1 MSFFSGIDL
10 SDMLSTGLDSA
21 GTTLGL
27 PPGASQFA
35 LGIGSSILGSKLDV
49 ISGRDKLRANT
60 RYLQSLGLTPQ
71 EIVGSPA
78 VGGTSTSAATQS
90 LTNNNSQYQQALLQT
105 QQQREANLLQSQTQL
120 ETAKIAADAH
130 IKAKELEVG
139 ATARGQDLTR
149 QSVLDQLAQTKQLT
163 DAQSLKV
170 RADADLAVQELSQK
184 RELHNERWE
193 RLFASMGPEN
203 VMASVF
209 AVMHGLPI
217 KDVMLGVPSVNRQTM
232 RAYVNEIIAARS
244 RYRSEFLGAS
254 EVSRLYQ
261 DTMRAVW
268 EVTFDDKPSS
278 LDASK
283 MTVKDLT
290 RHRIQQGMSRE

>member
-1 MSFFSGIDL
+1 MFSGVDL
-10 SDMLSTGLDSA
+10 SDMLSTGLQGA
-21 GTTLGL
+21 GSPLGL
-27 PPGASQFA
+27 PPGVSQAA

-49 ISGRDKLRANT
+49 KSGRDKLRANT

-78 VGGTSTSAATQS
+78 VGGTSTSAASQS

-105 QQQREANLLQSQTQL
+105 QQQRDATVLQSQTQL
-120 ETAKIAADAH
+120 QTAKIAADAQ
-130 IKAKELEVG
+130 IRAKELEVG
-139 ATARGQDLTR
+139 ATTRGQDLTR

-163 DAQSLKV
+163 DAQSLKI
-170 RADADLAVQELSQK
+170 RADTDLAVQEFSQK
-184 RELHNERWE
+184 REVHNERWE
-193 RLFASMGPEN
+193 RLFATMGPDN

-209 AVMHGLPI
+209 AAMHNIPI
-217 KDVMLGVPSVNRQTM
+217 KDILMGVPPANRESM
-232 RAYVNEIIAARS
+232 RQYIDAVIAARS

-278 LDASK
+278 LDTSK
-283 MTVKDLT
+283 MTIKDLS
-290 RHRIQQGMSRE
+290 RQRIQRGMSRE